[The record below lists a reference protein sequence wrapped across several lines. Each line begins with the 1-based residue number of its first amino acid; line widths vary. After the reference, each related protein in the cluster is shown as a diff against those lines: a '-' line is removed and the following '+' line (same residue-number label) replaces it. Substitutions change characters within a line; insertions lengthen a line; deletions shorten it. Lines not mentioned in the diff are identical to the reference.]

1 MENQTFIGTS
11 SGFID
16 LLIGA
21 RYDWADF
28 GFGFSPASFAEA
40 NGPFDSATGNARAL
54 ALWSNRRPG
63 CRSTEIM

>member
-1 MENQTFIGTS
+1 MDNQTFIGTS

-16 LLIGA
+16 LLIGG

-40 NGPFDSATGNARAL
+40 NGPFDPAGNARARRFGPTGAL
-54 ALWSNRRPG
+54 AVILRRV
-63 CRSTEIM
+63 